1 MKVPQNKIDEI
12 QKAMIEQGFDVLFS
26 RLSINV
32 VFFTGHWSGNHAVAA
47 IIPASGKPT
56 VLVAETEYEDAVA
69 DLDRSTLDIETYE
82 FESATVLRGIA
93 DSMAAVALP
102 TIFRRMG
109 VSDGI
114 IGIEQS
120 FEDGALAR
128 LMGDFKYP
136 SEPTWNVLRQ
146 TFPKATL
153 KDATGLISKLRW
165 VKTPEEVEAVKKAIK
180 IASMGFVAAQK
191 ATKPGVTEAEIM
203 AALGAEILTQGT
215 GRNGAK
221 FSRGFLSIY
230 SGPRSAIQ
238 NTHWACSSGRVIQE
252 NEIVIME
259 LGSVTD
265 GYWCDLTRHACAGA
279 PSKKALEIYE
289 IALEA
294 QRRGIAVAKPG
305 VPVGEI
311 DKACHACIAE
321 AGYGDYFPHASGHG
335 VGFNYHEGPPVHQ
348 AFQEP
353 LEEGMLLCV
362 EPGIYLPGEFGIRP
376 EDIILIMEDGAEVI
390 SDYPHAL

>member
-1 MKVPQNKIDEI
+1 MRIPQEKIDRI
-12 QKAMIEQGFDVLFS
+12 QKAMVEQGFDVLFS
-26 RLSINV
+26 RLSLNV

-47 IIPASGKPT
+47 IVPASGRPT
-56 VLVAETEYEDAVA
+56 LLVAETEAEDAIA

-82 FESATVLRGIA
+82 FESATELRGIT

-102 TIFRRMG
+102 AIFKRMG
-109 VSDGI
+109 VSDGV

-136 SEPTWNVLRQ
+136 AEPTWSVLRQ

-153 KDATGLISKLRW
+153 KDATGLISRLRW
-165 VKTPEEVEAVKKAIK
+165 VKTPEEVEAVKKAVK
-180 IASMGFVAAQK
+180 IASLGFAAAQD
-191 ATKPGVTEAEIM
+191 AVEPGITEAEIT
-203 AALGAEILTQGT
+203 AIIESAILTQGT
-215 GRNGAK
+215 GKNEAK
-221 FSRGFLSIY
+221 LSRGFPAVY

-238 NTHWACSSGRVIQE
+238 YTHWACSSGRVVQE

-265 GYWCDLTRHACAGA
+265 GYWCDLTRHACAGK
-279 PSKKALEIYE
+279 PPEEALKIYE
-289 IALEA
+289 ILLEA
-294 QRRGIAVAKPG
+294 QRRGIEVAKPG
-305 VPVGEI
+305 VPIGEI
-311 DKACHACIAE
+311 DKACHAYVAE

-335 VGFNYHEGPPVHQ
+335 VGFNYHEGPPNHQ

-376 EDIILIMEDGAEVI
+376 EDIILITKDGAEFI
-390 SDYPHAL
+390 SDYPHKL